1 MPRTRSL
8 KWSELKIGI
17 MAVVALLIAAA
28 LILAL
33 GGEGGFFWQR
43 YNLKVKFSNAGG
55 VQRGSPVRVAGV
67 TVGAVKDI
75 QFSGSDVEM
84 ALELREDMQERV
96 RTTSR
101 ATIGSVS
108 LLGEGAVD
116 ISASTTGQPIPEGG
130 YVPSDAPPAQLAD
143 VTAQANKGITEL
155 TALITDIRAGKG
167 TAGKLMT
174 DDQLYVELRQFTA
187 AAREVTQGLQQGRGT
202 LGQLLNNPESAR
214 QLESSLKNLT
224 AITNKI
230 NAGEGSIGQLMND
243 PALAKSLSAVTANFE
258 RLSASINKG
267 EGTMG
272 QLVRNDA
279 LYKRLDGVT
288 TNLEQLTAKLNQ
300 GQGTAGKLLNDTQL
314 HDNINK
320 TLGEMQ
326 QLLVDIR
333 KDPKKFLNLKMSIF

>member
-43 YNLKVKFSNAGG
+43 YNLKVKFSNAAG
-55 VQRGSPVRVAGV
+55 VQVGSPVRVAGV
-67 TVGAVKDI
+67 TVGAVKEMD
-75 QFSGSDVEM
+75 FVGSEVDM
-84 ALELREDMQERV
+84 LLELREDMQERV

-116 ISASTTGQPIPEGG
+116 ISASTTGQPIPAGG

-143 VTAQANKGITEL
+143 VTAQANKGIAEI
-155 TALITDIRAGKG
+155 TALMQDIRAGKG

-187 AAREVTQGLQQGRGT
+187 AAREVTEGLSKGKGT

-214 QLESSLKNLT
+214 QLEASMKNLT
-224 AITNKI
+224 AITDKI
-230 NAGEGSIGQLMND
+230 NAGKGSIGQLMND
-243 PALAKSLSAVTANFE
+243 PAFAKNLTGVTANFE
-258 RLSASINKG
+258 SLSAKLNKG

-272 QLVRNDA
+272 QLMNNDA
-279 LYKRLDGVT
+279 LYKRLDAVT
-288 TNLEQLTAKLNQ
+288 TNLETLTAKLNKGEGTM
-300 GQGTAGKLLNDTQL
+300 GQLMNDKQL
-314 HDNINK
+314 YDNVNK
-320 TLGEMQ
+320 TVTEMQ

-333 KDPKKFLNLKMSIF
+333 KDPKKFLNFRMSVF